1 MKIREEIL
9 ESLLADVYG
18 ILGSDITQDE
28 QIALKRAFEISLGM
42 QVQQIKEMR
51 EQALERANGCKNAK
65 VEQSEKWL
73 RAMASAYEHSAEV
86 FTGEEE

>member
-9 ESLLADVYG
+9 ESLLSDVYG

-42 QVQQIKEMR
+42 PVLKIIKLR
-51 EQALERANGCKNAK
+51 ERALNCESDFKRLNAK
-65 VEQSEKWL
+65 RSEACSG
-73 RAMASAYEHSAEV
+73 AMALAYKFSAEV
-86 FTGEEE
+86 FTGIED